1 MVAVI
6 MVVRCQDFT
15 FIRLKKNVMFLYVSY
30 LLLQKKYVPGTTEGE
45 DVVYLP
51 CISSEFCCLMHWEN
65 LEIRV
70 WQCGHLGLGCSKQ
83 QGDYCVPDM

>member
-15 FIRLKKNVMFLYVSY
+15 FIRLKKNVMFFMLATYCY
-30 LLLQKKYVPGTTEGE
+30 KKNVLGITEGE
-45 DVVYLP
+45 DVVYLQ
-51 CISSEFCCLMHWEN
+51 CNSSEFCCLMHWEN

-70 WQCGHLGLGCSKQ
+70 WQCGRLGLGCSKQ
-83 QGDYCVPDM
+83 QGDCCVPDM